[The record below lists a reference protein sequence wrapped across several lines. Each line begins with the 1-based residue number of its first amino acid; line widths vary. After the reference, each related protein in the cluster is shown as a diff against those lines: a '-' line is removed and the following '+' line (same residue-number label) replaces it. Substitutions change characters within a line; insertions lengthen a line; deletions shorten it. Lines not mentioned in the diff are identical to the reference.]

1 MNENINKEIETI
13 KKNQI
18 EVLELNNAITELKNS
33 LDGFT
38 GRLDQAEEKISE
50 LEYRS
55 SEIIKS
61 EEPKE
66 KNEDHESPRDLKD
79 TNQQTNICIIGA
91 SEIEERGRELT

>member
-1 MNENINKEIETI
+1 MGSLADLI
-13 KKNQI
+13 KQK
-18 EVLELNNAITELKNS
+18 K
-33 LDGFT
+33 
-38 GRLDQAEEKISE
+38 KIIE

-55 SEIIKS
+55 SEIIES
-61 EEPKE
+61 EEQKE